1 LEDSLASPAGRRP
14 RPPRRPE
21 RQQILLRRG
30 LALGGALILLILI
43 VLGVKGCLDA
53 RARSALSSY
62 AGNVTQIV
70 DETQQTSKRLF
81 NKLNE
86 PGELSVTDFV
96 AEVEADRGAMDS
108 YAGRVEALGA
118 PGDMKHAQSGLEL
131 VYELRS
137 NAMDEIANKMSTA
150 LGEVGA
156 KQATE
161 KIAAQMQKLLASDVL
176 YAQVVRPEI
185 NGVLAS
191 NGLEGDD
198 VPKSVFLPEGT
209 KWLDESAV
217 SAALGSVSG
226 ASGTATTGVHGLG
239 LVGTSVNGAELSS
252 EAPTGVVVEGTP
264 EVEVQVQNQGEST
277 ENGIGVSVTV
287 NGSTV
292 KGSIDSIAAGATET
306 VAIPLT
312 PAPTGEATLEV
323 EVEAVPGEHLTE
335 NNEATYSVVFE

>member
-1 LEDSLASPAGRRP
+1 M
-14 RPPRRPE
+14 
-21 RQQILLRRG
+21 RRG
-30 LALGGALILLILI
+30 LALGGGLLVLILI

-70 DETQQTSKRLF
+70 DETGQTSKRLF
-81 NKLNE
+81 DKLNE

-108 YAGRVEALGA
+108 YTSRVEALSA
-118 PGDMKHAQSGLEL
+118 PGDMGHAQSGLEL

-137 NAMDEIANKMSTA
+137 DAMDEIAGKMSTA
-150 LGEVGA
+150 LGDVGA
-156 KQATE
+156 KQATAA
-161 KIAAQMQKLLASDVL
+161 IAAQMEKLLASDVL
-176 YAQVVRPEI
+176 YAQVVQPEI
-185 NGVLAS
+185 NGVLAD

-209 KWLDESAV
+209 TWLDESTV
-217 SAALGSVSG
+217 GAAIGAVSG
-226 ASGTATTGVHGLG
+226 ATGAATPGVHGLG
-239 LVGTSVNGAELSS
+239 LVGTGVNGAELSP

-277 ENGIGVSVTV
+277 ENGIGISVTV
-287 NGSTV
+287 NGKTV
-292 KGSIDSIAAGATET
+292 KGTIDSIAAGETES

-312 PAPTGEATLEV
+312 PAPSGEATLEV
-323 EVEAVPGEHLTE
+323 EVETVPGEQVSE

>member
-1 LEDSLASPAGRRP
+1 
-14 RPPRRPE
+14 
-21 RQQILLRRG
+21 

-53 RARSALSSY
+53 QARSALSSY
-62 AGNVTQIV
+62 AGDVTQIV

-81 NKLNE
+81 SKLNE

-108 YAGRVEALGA
+108 YTSRVEALSA
-118 PGDMKHAQSGLEL
+118 PGDMKRAQDGLEL

-137 NAMDEIANKMSTA
+137 GAMDEIAGKMSTA
-150 LGEVGA
+150 LGDVGA

-161 KIAAQMQKLLASDVL
+161 KIAAQMQKLLAGDVL

-185 NGVLAS
+185 NGVLAD

-198 VPKSVFLPEGT
+198 VPKSAFLPEGT
-209 KWLDESAV
+209 KWLEESAV

-226 ASGTATTGVHGLG
+226 ATGAATPGIHGLG
-239 LVGTSVNGAELSS
+239 LVGTSVNGTELSP
-252 EAPTGVVVEGTP
+252 EAPSGVVVEGTP

-287 NGSTV
+287 DGNTV
-292 KGSIDSIAAGATET
+292 KGSIDSIPAGETET

-312 PAPTGEATLEV
+312 PAPSGEVTLEV
-323 EVEAVPGEHLTE
+323 EVETVPGEQVSE
-335 NNEATYSVVFE
+335 NNEAGYTVVFE